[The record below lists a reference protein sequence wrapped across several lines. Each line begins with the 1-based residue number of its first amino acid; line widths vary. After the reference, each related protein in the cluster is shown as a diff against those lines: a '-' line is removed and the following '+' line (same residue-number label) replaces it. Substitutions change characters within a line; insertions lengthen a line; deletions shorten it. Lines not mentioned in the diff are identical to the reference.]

1 MPKLPIFYRFIPWL
15 LKKMPN
21 QQASKE
27 KLSEIMWR
35 IYGKDRPDGKL
46 TSEGAPRTIRQ
57 LVNSV
62 KNRPGYFKILSLIK
76 DGFYTIGSDGERV
89 LSGTPPNGLKKVSI
103 AEINQWE
110 KDCLAYTGMNMD
122 ELINSTFA

>member
-1 MPKLPIFYRFIPWL
+1 MPKPPVFYRFIPWL
-15 LKKMPN
+15 LKRMPK

-35 IYGKDRPDGKL
+35 IYGKNRPDGKL

-57 LVNSV
+57 LVHSV
-62 KNRPGYFKILSLIK
+62 KNRPGSFKILSLTK
-76 DGFYTIGSDGERV
+76 DGSYIIGSDGEKV
-89 LSGTPPNGLKKVSI
+89 LTGPPPSGLKKVSI

-110 KDCLAYTGMNMD
+110 KDCLAYTGMNID
-122 ELINSTFA
+122 ELIDSTFA